1 MSVRDDFI
9 IEFHLFV
16 TAGMTVR
23 VHGGPFSEEGVV
35 HSEVEKD
42 DHARI
47 WHIRLE
53 DPDRDSWDDEYVVAE
68 YADRQVINLKYLDQY
83 WRPPRKLRSGSPGCR
98 TGATTLGRGG
108 NGRSWRSS
116 CRRAP

>member
-68 YADRQVINLKYLDQY
+68 YADRQVIDLKYLDQILAAAAKAEI
-83 WRPPRKLRSGSPGCR
+83 RIPRLSD
-98 TGATTLGRGG
+98 GRYYVG
-108 NGRSWRSS
+108 
-116 CRRAP
+116 